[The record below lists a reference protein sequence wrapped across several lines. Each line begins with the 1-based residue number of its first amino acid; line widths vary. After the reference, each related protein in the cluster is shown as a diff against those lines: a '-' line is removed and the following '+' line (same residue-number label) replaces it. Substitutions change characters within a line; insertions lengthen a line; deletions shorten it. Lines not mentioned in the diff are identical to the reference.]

1 MKILLLIRLNFSCSL
16 WNWCLCAWLSQAL
29 LCKFQSQMSDW
40 PNTNCWFDLRTLV
53 AERRTDRVCLYMKT
67 RQAALICE
75 NAFNKGSWPWCLC
88 HMRIITTRS
97 DWFGD
102 ILGKTISFQKIQNRW
117 KVLFLTAESRPL
129 LSPVP
134 FPEQNMN
141 IGIHLP
147 LLMMK
152 TLDSSIITNLLAFG
166 VSCVLAALAA
176 MNPECSLPTLVAVS
190 ASLESWHRV
199 SFETWDPQG

>member
-53 AERRTDRVCLYMKT
+53 AERRTDRGCLYMKMLDKLLWFVKMHST
-67 RQAALICE
+67 KDRDLGARVIY
-75 NAFNKGSWPWCLC
+75 
-88 HMRIITTRS
+88 MRIITTRS

-147 LLMMK
+147 LLMMR
-152 TLDSSIITNLLAFG
+152 TLIHYYKSVGLSS
-166 VSCVLAALAA
+166 
-176 MNPECSLPTLVAVS
+176 
-190 ASLESWHRV
+190 
-199 SFETWDPQG
+199 

>member
-1 MKILLLIRLNFSCSL
+1 MTNMRHEDTTTHWFICSEFQL
-16 WNWCLCAWLSQAL
+16 WSLEL
-29 LCKFQSQMSDW
+29 D
-40 PNTNCWFDLRTLV
+40 
-53 AERRTDRVCLYMKT
+53 VCLAFPSFALQVSKPNVRLTKYQLLVWFANSRWREVDRPCWPLYEDS

-129 LSPVP
+129 LSPLLSP
-134 FPEQNMN
+134 SLSRIWISGSIFLCWWW
-141 IGIHLP
+141 GLLTHP
-147 LLMMK
+147 LLQIC
-152 TLDSSIITNLLAFG
+152 LSS
-166 VSCVLAALAA
+166 
-176 MNPECSLPTLVAVS
+176 
-190 ASLESWHRV
+190 
-199 SFETWDPQG
+199 